1 MECKDP
7 GALVCTAEYVKKKKK
22 KKKASKIKIDLQ
34 LKLVKVEIYDLAQ
47 IVEECRRN
55 QLALTE
61 L

>member
-1 MECKDP
+1 VECKDP
-7 GALVCTAEYVKKKKK
+7 GALVCTAEYVKKK

-34 LKLVKVEIYDLAQ
+34 LKLVKVEIYDLAR
-47 IVEECRRN
+47 IVEECSRN

>member
-34 LKLVKVEIYDLAQ
+34 LK
-47 IVEECRRN
+47 
-55 QLALTE
+55 
-61 L
+61 

>member
-1 MECKDP
+1 M
-7 GALVCTAEYVKKKKK
+7 CTAEYVKKK

-34 LKLVKVEIYDLAQ
+34 LKLVKVEIYDLAR
-47 IVEECRRN
+47 IVEECSRN

>member
-7 GALVCTAEYVKKKKK
+7 GALVCTAEYVKKK

-34 LKLVKVEIYDLAQ
+34 LKLVKVEIYDLAR
-47 IVEECRRN
+47 IVEECSRN